1 MLTPCEVR
9 AAQDE
14 GFTLVE
20 LLVSIV
26 LLGVVGAVVTA
37 GIVTAMKTTR
47 QDELRGDGSAKLRI
61 AVERV
66 SQDVRAADPLRIAL
80 PQGLVVDEDR
90 IGKCVRSS
98 YQVAS
103 GLLQTQRTTYD
114 SMATCAATPVTALPT
129 SGWTTL
135 LTQVDAVST
144 FIYYND
150 NSSSGT
156 AVVPT
161 PATIP
166 ALTRVGVYLQQ
177 NQREKRGPVS
187 LSVAIDLRNAR

>member
-1 MLTPCEVR
+1 MLTRCEVR
-9 AAQDE
+9 AGQDE

-90 IGKCVRSS
+90 RGKCVRSS
-98 YQVAS
+98 YQVAA

-114 SMATCAATPVTALPT
+114 SVATCAANPVTTLPAG
-129 SGWTTL
+129 GWTTL
-135 LTQVDAVST
+135 LTQVDAAST

-150 NSSSGT
+150 NSSFGT
-156 AVVPT
+156 PVVPT
-161 PATIP
+161 PATIS

-187 LSVAIDLRNAR
+187 LSVAIDLRNTR